1 MLLEKQD
8 SQFRALTEV
17 LKDSLNNFGFA
28 LDNSVSKLSKS
39 IDEEIDKLNST
50 HTSGQPE
57 DLNRE
62 RLEAD
67 TPSSD
72 PNGKRRVGP
81 AKFKGNPNKK
91 RINSQDDDSLSLF
104 APSDMEEELQQEEDD
119 PLRKVMFVVNDTE
132 PQSEGHTD
140 DILSELTE
148 GFNND
153 ELCDPKLN
161 PNFSK
166 AINEVWSKKLTPE
179 KLNIRLNKRLKPE
192 NCDQLSPTL
201 VNMEIISNILAHTS
215 SQDVKLQK
223 MQKLL
228 LKSAYPIVKILDSI
242 LASNSSNNKTDLML
256 MIKIKELA
264 SDALAVLS
272 QSNQELLQQRR
283 DGITKNLSREY
294 KTLKYNVPSD

>member
-1 MLLEKQD
+1 MKSSDSINEAKNDLHVLLEKQD

-28 LDNSVSKLSKS
+28 LDNFVSKLSKS
-39 IDEEIDKLNST
+39 IDEKIDKLNST

-57 DLNRE
+57 DPNRE
-62 RLEAD
+62 RLETD
-67 TPSSD
+67 TPSRD

-81 AKFKGNPNKK
+81 AKLPGNPNKK

-104 APSDMEEELQQEEDD
+104 APSDVEEELQQEEDD

-140 DILSELTE
+140 DILCELTDE
-148 GFNND
+148 FNND
-153 ELCDPKLN
+153 ELCDTKLN
-161 PNFSK
+161 PNFAK

-179 KLNIRLNKRLKPE
+179 KLNIRLNKHLNPE

-201 VNMEIISNILAHTS
+201 FNMEILSNIPAHTW

-228 LKSAYPIVKILDSI
+228 LKNAYPIVKILDSI
-242 LASNSSNNKTDLML
+242 LASNSSNNKPDLML
-256 MIKIKELA
+256 IIKIKELA
-264 SDALAVLS
+264 SDSLAVLS
-272 QSNQELLQQRR
+272 QSNQELL
-283 DGITKNLSREY
+283 
-294 KTLKYNVPSD
+294 